1 VSSNPIVTLRRHKDF
16 RRLWSSAMVSDLGT
30 WMQAVTVTVLVA
42 NNSKSSG
49 ATALVF
55 SSLFIPQGL
64 MSPIG
69 GLVAD
74 RFDRRR
80 VAMVM
85 QWVQAVLAGGLALTV
100 HAGVT
105 SAYALSAIVFL
116 QGCASSLG
124 NPAFQA
130 MIPLLVPREE
140 LLGALSL
147 SGMTWNSGRAI
158 GPMLAAITTSLWG
171 PAASITGNA
180 ISFVAMA
187 FVMMTIRRPL
197 HGGGTVRMSQA
208 FSEIRGAMKLAGR
221 TPGTRTMII
230 STIFVQL
237 CCAMTFS
244 TIPTYAASV
253 TDWKK
258 FWMVLYV
265 SMGIGA
271 LAAGF
276 CVAGV
281 TALIG
286 RSRVL
291 TIVPSI
297 SCLAIL
303 LASQAHSPY
312 LAVIATMLFGMS
324 APISFIT
331 MGAVVQ
337 RDAPEH
343 SRGRV
348 LSIYSAL
355 VGLAF
360 GGFSIIN
367 GYLADKVFGLRTTL
381 WLSSLV
387 LALYVITVQ
396 FLWPSWRRIV
406 NGTDSPP
413 RWRPEALER
422 LGR

>member
-1 VSSNPIVTLRRHKDF
+1 VADAVSSNPIVTLRRHKDF
-16 RRLWSSAMVSDLGT
+16 RRLWTSAMVSDLGT

-42 NNSKSSG
+42 TNSKSSG

-80 VAMVM
+80 VAMTM

-158 GPMLAAITTSLWG
+158 GPMLAAITTSVWG

-197 HGGGTVRMSQA
+197 HGGGTVRMTQA
-208 FSEIRGAMKLAGR
+208 FSEIRGAIKLAGR
-221 TPGTRTMII
+221 TPGTRTM
-230 STIFVQL
+230 STIDKEGAFKLNDTVGRNQYL
-237 CCAMTFS
+237 KTEINIMRKE
-244 TIPTYAASV
+244 I
-253 TDWKK
+253 
-258 FWMVLYV
+258 LY
-265 SMGIGA
+265 
-271 LAAGF
+271 
-276 CVAGV
+276 
-281 TALIG
+281 
-286 RSRVL
+286 
-291 TIVPSI
+291 
-297 SCLAIL
+297 
-303 LASQAHSPY
+303 
-312 LAVIATMLFGMS
+312 
-324 APISFIT
+324 
-331 MGAVVQ
+331 
-337 RDAPEH
+337 
-343 SRGRV
+343 
-348 LSIYSAL
+348 
-355 VGLAF
+355 
-360 GGFSIIN
+360 
-367 GYLADKVFGLRTTL
+367 
-381 WLSSLV
+381 
-387 LALYVITVQ
+387 
-396 FLWPSWRRIV
+396 
-406 NGTDSPP
+406 
-413 RWRPEALER
+413 
-422 LGR
+422 

>member
-1 VSSNPIVTLRRHKDF
+1 
-16 RRLWSSAMVSDLGT
+16 MVSDLGT

-42 NNSKSSG
+42 ESSKSSG

-80 VAMVM
+80 VAMTM
-85 QWVQAVLAGGLALTV
+85 QWVQAVLAGVLALV
-100 HAGVT
+100 VSSGVR
-105 SAYALSAIVFL
+105 SAYALAAIVFL

-147 SGMTWNSGRAI
+147 SGLTWNAGRSI
-158 GPMLAAITTSLWG
+158 GPMLAAITTTVWG

-180 ISFVAMA
+180 ISFVLMA
-187 FVMMTIRRPL
+187 AVLTTIKRPL
-197 HGGGTVRMSQA
+197 HGGGTVQMSQA
-208 FSEIRGAMKLAGR
+208 FGEIGRAAKLAGQ

-230 STIFVQL
+230 STVFVQF

-253 TDWKK
+253 SDWSR
-258 FWMVLYV
+258 FWMVLYCA
-265 SMGIGA
+265 MGFGA

-276 CVAGV
+276 CVAAV
-281 TALIG
+281 TQWIG

-291 TIVPSI
+291 TLVPAV
-297 SCLAIL
+297 SCLAML

-312 LAVIATMLFGMS
+312 AAVIATVLFGMS

-355 VGLAF
+355 VGTAF
-360 GGFSIIN
+360 GGFSILN
-367 GYLADKVFGLRTTL
+367 GYIADELLGLRTTL
-381 WLSSLV
+381 WVCALV
-387 LALYVITVQ
+387 LAGYVLVVQ
-396 FLWPSWRRIV
+396 FLWRSWRDQV
-406 NGTDSPP
+406 NGPDLPP
-413 RWRPEALER
+413 RWRPEALTRREPTPSAP
-422 LGR
+422 